1 MIHEM
6 KESRQPQPAKKILI
20 VEDDKDLNSLLK
32 FTLEASGTC
41 QVESLFTTT
50 DALDRIISFSP
61 HLVILDVM
69 LPGGGDG
76 LGVLQRVRSDPRTQT
91 TPVILLTARSQESD
105 RIDGFERGADDYISK
120 PFSPKELLL
129 RVQAILRRTGTD
141 TAQENHRRDKSDTA
155 VAEKRL
161 PKSLETDL
169 TETFEGQTRLA
180 AETSTSGSAS
190 EPCVQVGSL
199 CIYTELYRVYVDGE
213 RVPLTA
219 TEYQLLLFLAE
230 RSGRLQSRGAL
241 LQKVWG
247 YEGHLNTRTVD
258 THIKRLRQKL
268 GAHGS
273 MIETVHGFG
282 YQLIATAA
290 ETALSLSDEPEQS
303 SGVDASSPRAPE
315 TGSSI

>member
-1 MIHEM
+1 MIHEV
-6 KESRQPQPAKKILI
+6 KESRQPQPTKKILI

-50 DALDRIISFSP
+50 NVLERIISFGP

-76 LGVLQRVRSDPRTQT
+76 LGVLQMVRSDARTQK

-129 RVQAILRRTGTD
+129 RVQAILRRTGRD
-141 TAQENHRRDKSDTA
+141 TVDENQQREANETA
-155 VAEKRL
+155 AAATIAPESQGVR
-161 PKSLETDL
+161 P
-169 TETFEGQTRLA
+169 TEALGEPSRSA
-180 AETSTSGSAS
+180 AEPAGSESAL
-190 EPCVQVGSL
+190 EPRVQVGPL
-199 CIYTELYRVYVDGE
+199 TIYTELYRVYVDGE

-268 GAHGS
+268 GVHGS

-282 YQLIATAA
+282 YQLIATATQPVLSGSGEA
-290 ETALSLSDEPEQS
+290 EHGKISD
-303 SGVDASSPRAPE
+303 DSPSAPE
-315 TGSSI
+315 AGSSI